1 MTQASEE
8 IRTRLFA
15 LQDREYQAFNA
26 KLLPTLPS
34 EKIIGVRMPLLRK
47 LAAEYRG
54 TETAAAFVAELPHTY
69 CEENHLHGLLICS
82 LRGYD
87 KTVAALEDF
96 LPCVDN
102 WATCDL
108 LSPRAFRS
116 HPDALPGQ
124 IRLWLDSGRT
134 YTIRFALGMLM
145 QFYLDDHFA
154 PQWLDWAAAVQSEEY
169 YVNMMVAWY
178 FATALAKQPEATL
191 PVLETNRLSPW
202 VHNKT
207 IQKAIESYRI
217 SPEQKAYLR
226 TLRRKTAGTAVPKG
240 R

>member
-47 LAAEYRG
+47 LTAEYRG
-54 TETAAAFVAELPHTY
+54 TETAAAFLSDLPHQY
-69 CEENHLHGLLICS
+69 CEENHLHGLLICG

-87 KTVAALEDF
+87 ETVAALEDF

>member
-1 MTQASEE
+1 MNQAAEE
-8 IRTRLFA
+8 IRARLFA
-15 LQDREYQAFNA
+15 LQDTTYQAFNA
-26 KLLPTLPS
+26 KLLPTLPPES
-34 EKIIGVRMPLLRK
+34 IIGVRVPLLRK

-54 TETAAAFVAELPHTY
+54 TETAAAFLSALPHQY
-69 CEENHLHGLLICS
+69 CEENHLHGLLICG
-82 LRGYD
+82 LRGYEE
-87 KTVAALEDF
+87 TVAALETF
-96 LPCVDN
+96 LPYVDN

-108 LSPRAFRS
+108 MSPRAFRS

-124 IRLWLDSGRT
+124 LRRWLDSDHP
-134 YTIRFALGMLM
+134 YTVRFALGMLM
-145 QFYLDDHFA
+145 QLYLDDFFT
-154 PQWLDWAAAVQSEEY
+154 PQWLDWAAGVTSDEY

-191 PVLETNRLSPW
+191 PVLEENRLSPW

-226 TLRRKTAGTAVPKG
+226 TLRRKAPGRAGAANG
-240 R
+240 

>member
-54 TETAAAFVAELPHTY
+54 TETAAAFLSDLPHQY
-69 CEENHLHGLLICS
+69 CEENHLHGLLICG

-87 KTVAALEDF
+87 ETVAALEDF
-96 LPCVDN
+96 LPYVDN

-169 YVNMMVAWY
+169 YVNMMAAWY